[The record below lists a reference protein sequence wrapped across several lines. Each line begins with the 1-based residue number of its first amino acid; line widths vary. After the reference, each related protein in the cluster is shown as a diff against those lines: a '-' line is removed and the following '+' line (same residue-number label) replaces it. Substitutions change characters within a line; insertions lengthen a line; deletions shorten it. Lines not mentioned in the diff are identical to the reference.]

1 MKYKVTNNVEM
12 LNEEF
17 NLEEYNMTNDDYV
30 NDYIDAESEEEAIHT
45 AMDYLSEQIQNNG
58 FDVKVNEEEKK
69 MTEKET
75 TEKKEL

>member
-30 NDYIDAESEEEAIHT
+30 
-45 AMDYLSEQIQNNG
+45 
-58 FDVKVNEEEKK
+58 K
-69 MTEKET
+69 
-75 TEKKEL
+75 

>member
-30 NDYIDAESEEEAIHT
+30 NDYIDAESE
-45 AMDYLSEQIQNNG
+45 
-58 FDVKVNEEEKK
+58 
-69 MTEKET
+69 
-75 TEKKEL
+75 